1 MKKTVNI
8 NLNGQVFYIDDDAY
22 ARLKDYLDRLER
34 YFRNQDEEKE
44 IINDIESRIA
54 ELFREKLKDSRGVI
68 TLSMVEDV
76 IRVMGQ
82 PEDFNG
88 GSSADEPEY
97 VEYEEYKGKRKRLF
111 RDVDN
116 KVIAGVCSGIA
127 AYLNTDPVFIRVAF
141 VILPFLSVGAIFPVY
156 IILWA
161 VVPAAITTAQKLE
174 MRGEN
179 VTIKNIE
186 KTIKNEYE
194 DVKKHFKKMRNS
206 ETYRK
211 GESWWKRMT
220 KRDKN
225 IILVVAVICGAT
237 LLFHLIPFSYAPH
250 TLFSFTGYP
259 MPMSFGFITF
269 PGFFVLGLV
278 LLIIGLVFRV
288 LFKIMLFVIGLL
300 FVIAIGVHIIGAL
313 AGGLMMFC

>member
-22 ARLKDYLDRLER
+22 TRLKEYLDRLER
-34 YFRNQDEEKE
+34 YFRKQDEAKE
-44 IINDIESRIA
+44 IISDIESRIA
-54 ELFREKLKDSRGVI
+54 ELFSEKLRNSRGVV
-68 TLSMVEDV
+68 TLTMVEDV

-82 PEDFNG
+82 PEDFDG
-88 GSSADEPEY
+88 GSSVEEPEY

-127 AYLNTDPVFIRVAF
+127 AYLNTDPVFIRIAF

-186 KTIKNEYE
+186 KVIKDEYE
-194 DVKKHFKKMRNS
+194 DMKMHFKKMRNS
-206 ETYRK
+206 ETYKK

-225 IILVVAVICGAT
+225 IILVVAIICGAA
-237 LLFHLIPFSYAPH
+237 LLLNLIPFPIVPH
-250 TLFSFTGYP
+250 TLFSFTGYS
-259 MPMSFGFITF
+259 MPMHFGFIHF
-269 PGFFVLGLV
+269 PGLFGLGLV
-278 LLIIGLVFRV
+278 LLIIGLVFRA

-300 FVIAIGVHIIGAL
+300 FVIAIGLHIVGAL